1 MKDVVWTSLD
11 KQVATVDASGVVRGI
26 TPGSTVITAT
36 TADGTNLVAST
47 RLEVINSTGIHHI
60 STNDDTEIQYF
71 TLDGIKIEKPIKG
84 QVYIT
89 NKGYKVMYK

>member
-36 TADGTNLVAST
+36 TADGTNLIAST
-47 RLEVINSTGIHHI
+47 RLEVINPTGIHHI